1 MPNRETEREARLDT
15 ALDEL
20 SGRAGRRDQM
30 GEAMMRQQALST
42 PGSVLGTGGYVYRPA
57 DDGRSVTILHD
68 PTGQATGSTLS
79 AGDHYEAIKY
89 ELQQRGAMPAEA
101 PSLPAEFVP
110 DAQTA
115 EVLRQQAIAGEK
127 VVTAHGPQSVS
138 DEEAEQMRQQ
148 AIMAEQE
155 KVESPRDALERL
167 QLLEQAERQAEMASD
182 TAEPEW
188 RGRQRRVFDRENLK
202 RKLAAG
208 ELDMTNAPGGDFN
221 PWRQAAEALAAR
233 NEKPNTGESPSQY
246 SPEYTGPI
254 VDVPGTPPKTAP
266 EIVEDVEES
275 LAPGGESV
283 SQDVL
288 IPGLRMAEA
297 REDIKRRRRAGEDVD
312 NDDTGFAESSEIEP
326 LEQRIKR
333 IERALKLIQG
343 EGE

>member
-1 MPNRETEREARLDT
+1 
-15 ALDEL
+15 
-20 SGRAGRRDQM
+20 M

-89 ELQQRGAMPAEA
+89 ELQQRGAMPAAA
-101 PSLPAEFVP
+101 PSVPASGTEFVP
-110 DAQTA
+110 DAQA
-115 EVLRQQAIAGEK
+115 EQMRQQAIMSEQEK
-127 VVTAHGPQSVS
+127 LESAPSAQSVS

-167 QLLEQAERQAEMASD
+167 QLLEQAERQAEMESD
-182 TAEPEW
+182 TAEPEG

-208 ELDMTNAPGGDFN
+208 ELDMTNAPGGDIN

-233 NEKPNTGESPSQY
+233 GEKPDTGESPSQY

-266 EIVEDVEES
+266 EVVEDVEDE

-312 NDDTGFAESSEIEP
+312 NDDTGFAESNELEP